1 MKNIEN
7 CLTID
12 DIEELKRQ
20 IQCRKKVMLE
30 LVGQLYPSIL
40 SDEIEKIENH
50 INFLKTGKC
59 QKCNKE
65 KCICDLL
72 NIDKKIQEKE
82 NQISNLMNERGRLA
96 RERDLEGDT
105 IPEKSITVKML
116 RLTKAWSREEHKIR
130 RNLKNNNK
138 IRLAIAN
145 TLYICREEVLK
156 EIGI

>member
-1 MKNIEN
+1 MKKIEK
-7 CLTID
+7 CLTIT
-12 DIEELKRQ
+12 DIKELKRQ
-20 IQCRKKVMLE
+20 IQCRKKIMPE
-30 LVGQLYPSIL
+30 LVGQLYPDIL
-40 SDEIEKIENH
+40 SNEIEKIENH

-82 NQISNLMNERGRLA
+82 DQIRDLMNERGILA
-96 RERDLEGDT
+96 RERNLEGDI

-130 RNLKNNNK
+130 RNLKNNKK
-138 IRLAIAN
+138 IRLAVAD
-145 TLYICREEVLK
+145 TLYTCREGVLK